1 MKPSK
6 EYPQQHRINKVL
18 IANRGEIALR
28 IKRAADKLGIQSC
41 LVVSQAD
48 QNQSYV
54 TQFDSIKVLPG
65 STAAETYLNQAVII
79 EAAKSLNAD
88 AIHPGYGFLSENAGF
103 AKAVTDSGLIFI
115 GPAAQTIE
123 NLGSKT
129 SARKLVT
136 SVGVPVVPGTEGGLT
151 DKQLIEAAKEKI
163 GLPLLIKATAG
174 GGGRGM
180 KIVRTWDELPQLL
193 ERARAEAKK
202 FFSNEDV
209 FIERYVEDPRHI
221 EVQLFGDRY
230 GNVVHFGT
238 RDCSAQRR
246 YQKVIE
252 EAPATTLTDALREQ
266 IHNAALLA
274 ARAANYCNA
283 GTAEFIVSGD
293 EFYFLEINTRIQV
306 EHPVTEEAYQQDLVE
321 LQFKVAMGYSLA
333 NHEVKKQPAFYSIE
347 LRIYSEDPSNFSP
360 SLGQITHLS
369 HSKIDPNCIRLEM
382 GFKEGDSVL
391 PYYDAMIGKLIV
403 TGRSRISTIDYA
415 YDFLKTFKIQGINTN
430 ITFLKWLLCYN
441 PFRDGT
447 LSIQQIERDF
457 KIEYLSAIEK
467 REVVDSKWTKAHD
480 NTEVVEYVKIAN
492 GAFGASLK
500 SSVVKV
506 IHRSDKTFLFIPLN
520 ADGSESCTSCWR
532 RSNSFQNG
540 LNSFYQGPHLVLI

>member
-28 IKRAADKLGIQSC
+28 IKKAADKLGIQSC

-48 QNQSYV
+48 QSQSYV
-54 TQFDSIKVLPG
+54 TQFESIKILPG

-79 EAAKSLNAD
+79 EAAKSLGAD
-88 AIHPGYGFLSENAGF
+88 AIHPGYGFLSENAQF

-115 GPAAQTIE
+115 GPKADTIE

-129 SARKLVT
+129 AARNLVT
-136 SVGVPVVPGTEGGLT
+136 SVGVPVVPGTQGGLT
-151 DKQLIEAAKEKI
+151 DKELIKVAKEKI

-202 FFSNEDV
+202 FFSNDDV
-209 FIERYVEDPRHI
+209 FIERYVENPRHI
-221 EVQLFGDRY
+221 EVQLFGDNY
-230 GNVVHFGT
+230 GNVVQFGT

-252 EAPATTLTDALREQ
+252 EAPAVILSDSLRSK
-266 IHNAALLA
+266 IHQAALSA
-274 ARAANYCNA
+274 AKAANYSNA
-283 GTAEFIVSGD
+283 GTAEFIVSGND
-293 EFYFLEINTRIQV
+293 FYFLEINTRIQV
-306 EHPVTEEAYQQDLVE
+306 EHPVTEQAYQEDLVE
-321 LQFKVAMGYSLA
+321 LQFKVAMGYSLQ
-333 NHEVKKQPAFYSIE
+333 NHKINNDPKFYSIE
-347 LRIYSEDPSNFSP
+347 LRIYAEDPSNFTP

-369 HSKIDPNCIRLEM
+369 HAEINPNRIRLEM
-382 GFKEGDSVL
+382 GFKESDEVL

-403 TGRSRISTIDYA
+403 TGSSRLQTIDYA
-415 YDFLKTFKIQGINTN
+415 YDFLKTFRIEGIGTN
-430 ITFLKWLLCYN
+430 ITFLKWLLCYK

-457 KIEYLSAIEK
+457 KIEFLSDIQK
-467 REVVDSKWTKAHD
+467 REVVDQKWIESSND
-480 NTEVVEYVKIAN
+480 TETIEHVHVSSN
-492 GAFGASLK
+492 SGNLK
-500 SSVVKV
+500 SQTIKV
-506 IHRSDKTFLFIPLN
+506 IHRADRTFVFIPLN
-520 ADGSESCTSCWR
+520 KDGSELDHSLWR
-532 RSNSFQNG
+532 RSNSYQNG
-540 LNSFYQGPHLVLI
+540 LKAVQGLLES